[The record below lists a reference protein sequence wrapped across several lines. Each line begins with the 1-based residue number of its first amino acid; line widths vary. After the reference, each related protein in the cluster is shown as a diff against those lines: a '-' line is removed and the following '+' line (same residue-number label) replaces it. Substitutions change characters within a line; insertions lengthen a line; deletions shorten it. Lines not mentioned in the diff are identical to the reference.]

1 MSHRAYITNKIIKT
15 KEIFSKSDSSSR
27 YKYDQNTNSTYN
39 ATIETNTKSGLVC
52 TCHKKSTNSKKINLK
67 KNINLVCTCGERQV
81 RSTLSENLNTINTTI
96 SNNSL
101 QVRLTENSDKERLEI
116 IYWGSNLLIQVM
128 ERLQYLP
135 LPPPKLYVQFP
146 DNLMIHRTL
155 HPINCL
161 IPIPDNYIQQQDHFE
176 VIADIKEQEPIK
188 EKPKIIPKFNNL
200 EKEHLEIFIENKK
213 EEIKQEEEKEPLVQ
227 QKHNFNI
234 ESSQKMWKSPI
245 EPVKTNKFGIEQQDK
260 NWNELIKA
268 APEQK
273 IEFKGKEKEK
283 KEEIVIT
290 KPEYSL
296 SRESKITVGGKG
308 FKPKIWNPVINQ
320 QNTITIEKVQKSESI
335 SESSEMNIIS
345 NDDYNNIKDIKMR
358 PVIVTIMKQKDGE
371 EESWNESF
379 DVFESILIKKINLN
393 LESQKQLIKS
403 RFEYNEKIFNEK
415 SPEKNYKINYI
426 FKNKKLT
433 NVSN

>member
-27 YKYDQNTNSTYN
+27 YKYDQNTNNTYN

-176 VIADIKEQEPIK
+176 VISDIKEQGPIK

-213 EEIKQEEEKEPLVQ
+213 QEIKQEEEKEPLVQ

-393 LESQKQLIKS
+393 MESQKQLIKS

>member
-116 IYWGSNLLIQVM
+116 INWGSNLLIQVM
-128 ERLQYLP
+128 ERLQYLA

-155 HPINCL
+155 HPIIGL

-283 KEEIVIT
+283 KEEIVM
-290 KPEYSL
+290 
-296 SRESKITVGGKG
+296 
-308 FKPKIWNPVINQ
+308 VINQ

>member
-1 MSHRAYITNKIIKT
+1 
-15 KEIFSKSDSSSR
+15 
-27 YKYDQNTNSTYN
+27 
-39 ATIETNTKSGLVC
+39 
-52 TCHKKSTNSKKINLK
+52 
-67 KNINLVCTCGERQV
+67 
-81 RSTLSENLNTINTTI
+81 
-96 SNNSL
+96 
-101 QVRLTENSDKERLEI
+101 
-116 IYWGSNLLIQVM
+116 M

-155 HPINCL
+155 HPIIGL

-200 EKEHLEIFIENKK
+200 EKEHLEIFIANKK

-403 RFEYNEKIFNEK
+403 RFEYNEKIFSEK

>member
-1 MSHRAYITNKIIKT
+1 MSNRAYITNKIIKT

-101 QVRLTENSDKERLEI
+101 QVRLTGNSDKERLEI
-116 IYWGSNLLIQVM
+116 INWGSNVLIQVM
-128 ERLQYLP
+128 ERLQY
-135 LPPPKLYVQFP
+135 
-146 DNLMIHRTL
+146 
-155 HPINCL
+155 
-161 IPIPDNYIQQQDHFE
+161 NYIQQQDHFE
-176 VIADIKEQEPIK
+176 VISDIKEQEPIK

-403 RFEYNEKIFNEK
+403 RFEYNEKIFSEK

>member
-1 MSHRAYITNKIIKT
+1 MSHRAYITNKIIKK
-15 KEIFSKSDSSSR
+15 KEICSKSDSSSR

-128 ERLQYLP
+128 ERLQYLA
-135 LPPPKLYVQFP
+135 LPPPNLYVQF
-146 DNLMIHRTL
+146 
-155 HPINCL
+155 
-161 IPIPDNYIQQQDHFE
+161 PDNYIQQQDHFE